1 MGKMWVDEMFLY
13 IFCSWEISGKVYGK
27 SMEHG
32 DSPISI
38 GIRPRR
44 NAVLPARDNLTK
56 LQGIMVVSNKKRGLT
71 SKSRA
76 VTNKRGT
83 LYPKKMLA
91 GDGCKYRTNEFD
103 THHLRKLRSNKTQTM
118 QHIFIELNCIN

>member
-1 MGKMWVDEMFLY
+1 
-13 IFCSWEISGKVYGK
+13 
-27 SMEHG
+27 
-32 DSPISI
+32 
-38 GIRPRR
+38 
-44 NAVLPARDNLTK
+44 
-56 LQGIMVVSNKKRGLT
+56 MVVSNKKRGLT

-118 QHIFIELNCIN
+118 QHIFIELHQLMNIYVLIRCKMACFSTTNR